1 MVMEVGKILP
11 HDARSLD
18 ASAVSQYRQLYRR
31 QELEFRYGSSILTEK
46 HPVLLAYLRWEAQIQ
61 QDILTQ
67 LSGQPA
73 TEQIAARIDDVKQ
86 ILAQNARALA
96 YYE

>member
-1 MVMEVGKILP
+1 MK
-11 HDARSLD
+11 
-18 ASAVSQYRQLYRR
+18 
-31 QELEFRYGSSILTEK
+31 
-46 HPVLLAYLRWEAQIQ
+46 
-61 QDILTQ
+61 

-73 TEQIAARIDDVKQ
+73 TEQSAARIDDVKQ

>member
-1 MVMEVGKILP
+1 MLPQSLMQTALQKSRNWNSAMEK
-11 HDARSLD
+11 
-18 ASAVSQYRQLYRR
+18 QL
-31 QELEFRYGSSILTEK
+31 LTEK
-46 HPVLLAYLRWEAQIQ
+46 HPVLLAYLRWEVQIQ